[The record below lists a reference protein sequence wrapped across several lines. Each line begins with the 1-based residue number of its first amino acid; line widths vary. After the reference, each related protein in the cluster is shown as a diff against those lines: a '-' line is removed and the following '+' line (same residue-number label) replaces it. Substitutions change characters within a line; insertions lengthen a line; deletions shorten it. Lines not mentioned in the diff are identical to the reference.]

1 MQWTKLRGEFDLHY
15 ANIKTNDIAN
25 GPGIRL
31 SLFVSGCTNHCKDCF
46 NKETWDF
53 NFGTEYTAETEQ
65 FILSELSKERYDGI
79 TILGGEPF
87 EKENQP
93 TVLNLIQKIRKILPT
108 RTIWIYT
115 GFTYEKDLNPGGKR
129 YIPGTTDQILST
141 IDVLVDG
148 RFEKDLYSIM
158 LVFRGSSNQRIIDM
172 KKSNYDN
179 IIIKEI

>member
-1 MQWTKLRGEFDLHY
+1 MAITCR
-15 ANIKTNDIAN
+15 
-25 GPGIRL
+25 IR
-31 SLFVSGCTNHCKDCF
+31 F
-46 NKETWDF
+46 
-53 NFGTEYTAETEQ
+53 Q
-65 FILSELSKERYDGI
+65 FWNRIYRQNR
-79 TILGGEPF
+79 TIHF
-87 EKENQP
+87 IRIVKR
-93 TVLNLIQKIRKILPT
+93 KIRWYNDSRR
-108 RTIWIYT
+108 RTIRKRKSADSIESHTKNKKNT

-129 YIPGTTDQILST
+129 YIPGTTDQILSA